1 MKGFFKQN
9 KGFSL
14 VELLIALLIMA
25 IIAGTAITLF
35 GGVLDTSRGG
45 ADRETADAIKRAILT
60 YMNASNDTD
69 LSAMGI
75 AEYDKS
81 SGKVTTSGTAQQL
94 VNYLSGTVT
103 IDSTATTKVEG
114 DFDDNGT
121 ADTVTGT
128 KNNEDI
134 VGTYGPF
141 LESTLTKPT
150 QEGFSG
156 WDIAID
162 IKTQVVTVTSMK
174 PAAGAD
180 DKLVIT
186 PN

>member
-35 GGVLDTSRGG
+35 GGVLDTSKGG

-103 IDSTATTKVEG
+103 IDSTAAKVEG

-121 ADTVTGT
+121 ADTVNGK
-128 KNNEDI
+128 KNNEDL

-174 PAAGAD
+174 PDGTSN